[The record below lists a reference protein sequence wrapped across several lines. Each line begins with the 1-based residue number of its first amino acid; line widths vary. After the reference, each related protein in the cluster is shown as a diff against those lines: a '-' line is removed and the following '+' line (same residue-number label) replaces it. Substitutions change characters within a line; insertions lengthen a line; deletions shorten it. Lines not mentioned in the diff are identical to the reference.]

1 MNGAYIRRLRE
12 TAGIAQYVL
21 AGKLG
26 VPQSVLSEWETGKK
40 DMPEA
45 DQARAQ
51 AVIKSI
57 IAEREADIA
66 DVLREAR

>member
-1 MNGAYIRRLRE
+1 MNGPYIRRLRE

-21 AGKLG
+21 AGRLG
-26 VPQSVLSEWETGKK
+26 VPQSVLSEWETGKRE
-40 DMPEA
+40 MPEA

-51 AVIKSI
+51 AIIKAI
-57 IAEREADIA
+57 LAEREANIA